1 MANRINNFV
10 FTPQILS
17 SEEVQQVNLKTN
29 SHADSLPKEAGI
41 TVVADG
47 QDSDGVVILEENSAN
62 KELDAKVNQIYK
74 DGFTI
79 NNKNIETVNTPEDL
93 KMALFQFGDRYKY
106 TIENYQYKSWDD
118 QTGIRQFINNE
129 SQKFYQNYIKK
140 HPEGPYD
147 LKEITRE
154 LIPVLDMAYKGRS
167 SNIDNFDSTLDK
179 IKANKE
185 NIDIVYATQNMNVE
199 NLSQEEYQNLKQE
212 IIDYI
217 MGNLASGNMDMYN
230 IINNAGL
237 SMNTHRGGAN
247 LSYNRLHQELQK
259 SYGSNSNKM
268 NYLEI
273 AERSLSEALNDPKK
287 LSEIVNN
294 IIKTQQQKNQNILM
308 QEINNMTETETGDAT
323 HKEEFKNNL
332 LELMNEFLS
341 KYEDNETDIV
351 SDFKKFVQFRNLE
364 ESTMPW
370 LKSIIQLFRFFE
382 FFTAQEN

>member
-1 MANRINNFV
+1 
-10 FTPQILS
+10 
-17 SEEVQQVNLKTN
+17 
-29 SHADSLPKEAGI
+29 
-41 TVVADG
+41 
-47 QDSDGVVILEENSAN
+47 
-62 KELDAKVNQIYK
+62 
-74 DGFTI
+74 
-79 NNKNIETVNTPEDL
+79 
-93 KMALFQFGDRYKY
+93 MALFQFGDRYKY

-140 HPEGPYD
+140 HPEGPSD

-154 LIPVLDMAYKGRS
+154 LIPVLDMAYKGRR
-167 SNIDNFDSTLDK
+167 SNVDNFDSTLDK

-185 NIDIVYATQNMNVE
+185 NIDIVYAAQNMNVE

-247 LSYNRLHQELQK
+247 LSYNRLYQELQK

-273 AERSLSEALNDPKK
+273 AERSLSEALNDHKK

-364 ESTMPW
+364 ESTMSW